1 MPGNYSF
8 QEYMLLIAS
17 ADSKEELD
25 LIDGQMKEDR
35 EARTIDVFQY
45 IDLKGTWIIRLTQIT
60 IDEAER
66 NML

>member
-1 MPGNYSF
+1 M
-8 QEYMLLIAS
+8 LIAS

-45 IDLKGTWIIRLTQIT
+45 IDLKAAWVIRLTQIT

>member
-8 QEYMLLIAS
+8 NEYMLLIAS
-17 ADSKEELD
+17 ADSKDELD

-35 EARTIDVFQY
+35 EGKTIDVFQY
-45 IDLKGTWIIRLTQIT
+45 IDLKAAWIMRLTKIT

>member
-8 QEYMLLIAS
+8 KEYMLLIDS
-17 ADSKEELD
+17 ADSKDELD

-35 EARTIDVFQY
+35 ESRSVTVFEY
-45 IDLKGTWIIRLTQIT
+45 IDLKAAWILRLTKLT

-66 NML
+66 NLL